1 MRAPL
6 NTLLIRPLGF
16 CGLFFFG
23 VWFFEVVLQSAKCH
37 KRGEEISNI
46 CCHTAKIRFFHPT
59 RQLCRGQLAGNCL
72 KAETPRTTA
81 LFTLFLCLEPQGLA
95 LRKPQK
101 PQGCGEPSCLRRLLA
116 AISCH
121 QLQPAEG
128 SRLQSLQDSGG
139 KSRAPGGLFPEARKR
154 HHTNV
159 KVTYMTQS
167 EQGFSRSS
175 EAPDTYFLH

>member
-1 MRAPL
+1 M
-6 NTLLIRPLGF
+6 
-16 CGLFFFG
+16 
-23 VWFFEVVLQSAKCH
+23 QSAKCH

-59 RQLCRGQLAGNCL
+59 RQLCRGKLAGNCL

-101 PQGCGEPSCLRRLLA
+101 PRGCGEPSCLRRLPA